1 MYPTDIILVP
11 FLLKIRLYKKNSM
24 ERTIIRIRGPA
35 NLTGADIIGASRIVR
50 HADIVINMTF
60 TVDC

>member
-1 MYPTDIILVP
+1 
-11 FLLKIRLYKKNSM
+11 M

-50 HADIVINMTF
+50 HADIVIDMTF